1 MDKSCCATWAPRL
14 TSLIRIGAGYM
25 LFMHGMAKLFGTPH
39 IVAYEHLQ
47 VLSLLGIAGI
57 IELIGGALVLL
68 GLFSRPATFVVS
80 GFGAAAY
87 LVGHVTPLGH
97 FLLPILTGGKPP
109 SCFPSCFSCSSCTA
123 PAPGAWTPCSGA
135 RQSNG

>member
-97 FLLPILTGGKPP
+97 FLLPILTGGEAAIL
-109 SCFPSCFSCSSCTA
+109 FSFVFFLLFLYG
-123 PAPGAWTPCSGA
+123 PGPWSLDALFRGKA
-135 RQSNG
+135 E